1 MTFLRPEF
9 TAATPIARGELLR
22 SGFRNTSTSNILFK
36 FSDFVLNPETRHL
49 FRQTESV
56 RLPPHA
62 FDILLFLVQKRGT
75 VVLKEELLQQIWPG
89 TFVEETN
96 LAVHVSA
103 IRRVLGE
110 KRGEN
115 KYIETISGRGYCFVA
130 PVKVVEENKTTASG
144 DDLRSPESAKVSGKI
159 RSIAVLPFT
168 NDSNVSSIR
177 YLSEGITEGL
187 IESLAQ
193 INQLKVFARSAVF
206 QYQNQ
211 DLNLQEIGFLLG
223 ADAILTG
230 HILSV
235 DDQLEISVELVKV
248 FDQSHVWG
256 MHYRCHFDDI
266 FKIKMEITLAVT
278 ENLQVNLNRAQLR
291 QVPTTSSDA
300 YKLYLKGRYLL
311 SKKTKDGFLNG
322 IEFFKRALK
331 KDHNYALA
339 YSGIADAYLLLCIHY
354 HLPASAT
361 ILKAKAAVECALALD
376 ETLSEAHASRGHIQC
391 RHEWKW
397 EEAEMSFKRALA
409 LNPNNTIALRWYSS
423 ILIYSGRFQEG
434 LSYQYKALELDPF
447 SLHANT
453 ELGARFNYMGDYGK
467 AVKQLEEVVEIE
479 PDFMFALTQLAM
491 SYEKLGLHELALEY
505 AEKASNL
512 FPSWEIK
519 TFTAWVY
526 ASAGDQTKARE
537 ILQAVLDNPGH
548 EALDYCEI
556 ATVYA
561 ALNDNQQSLD
571 YLDKAIE
578 KKSISICALKTD
590 PRLDTLHS
598 EPKFKE
604 LLERV
609 GLNKSSCSKSY

>member
-1 MTFLRPEF
+1 MSFIHPEML
-9 TAATPIARGELLR
+9 AAAPLARGEFLR
-22 SGFRNTSTSNILFK
+22 GGVRFASMSSLLFK
-36 FSDFVLNPETRHL
+36 FGDFVLNPETRHL
-49 FRQTESV
+49 FRQTEAV

-75 VVLKEELLQQIWPG
+75 VVSKEELLQQIWPG

-103 IRRVLGE
+103 IRRALGE

-130 PVKVVEENKTTASG
+130 RVKVAEANENAAPGG
-144 DDLRSPESAKVSGKI
+144 DDLRPPESANVSGKI

-168 NDSNVSSIR
+168 NDGNVSSIR
-177 YLSEGITEGL
+177 HLSEGITEGL
-187 IESLAQ
+187 IKSLAQ
-193 INQLKVFARSAVF
+193 IDQLKVFARSAVF

-211 DLNLQEIGFLLG
+211 ALNLQEIGFLLG

-230 HILSV
+230 HILAV
-235 DDQLEISVELVKV
+235 DQQLEISVELVKV

-256 MHYRCHFDDI
+256 THYRCHFDDI
-266 FKIKMEITLAVT
+266 FKVKMEITCAVT
-278 ENLQVNLNRAQLR
+278 ESLQVNLNRAGAAQLR
-291 QVPTTSSDA
+291 QAPATSSDA

-331 KDHNYALA
+331 KDPDYALA
-339 YSGIADAYLLLCIHY
+339 YSGIADAYLLLCVHY
-354 HLPASAT
+354 HLPASDT
-361 ILKAKAAVECALALD
+361 IPQAKAAVELALALD
-376 ETLSEAHASRGHIQC
+376 ETLSEAHASRGHIQS

-397 EEAEMSFKRALA
+397 EEAELSFKRALA
-409 LNPNNTIALRWYSS
+409 LNPNNTTALRWYSS
-423 ILIYSGRFQEG
+423 ILIYLGRFQEG

-453 ELGARFNYMGDYGK
+453 ELGARFNYMREYDR
-467 AVKQLEEVVEIE
+467 AVKQLEEVIEIE
-479 PDFMFALTQLAM
+479 PDFMPALTQLAM
-491 SYEKLGLHELALEY
+491 SYEKLGFHPSALEC
-505 AEKASNL
+505 AEKAVSL
-512 FPSWEIK
+512 SPSWEIK
-519 TFTAWVY
+519 TFKAWVH
-526 ASAGDQTKARE
+526 ASAGEQARARE
-537 ILQAVLDNPGH
+537 ILQAVLNNPGR

-561 ALNDNQQSLD
+561 ALNDKQQSLD
-571 YLDKAIE
+571 YLEKAIE
-578 KKSISICALKTD
+578 GKSISICALKTD

-598 EPKFKE
+598 ERKFNE
-604 LLERV
+604 LLGRV
-609 GLNKSSCSKSY
+609 ALNKS

>member
-1 MTFLRPEF
+1 MTFLYPETL
-9 TAATPIARGELLR
+9 TAAAPLTRGEVLR
-22 SGFRNTSTSNILFK
+22 SGVRFTSMSNILFK
-36 FSDFVLNPETRHL
+36 FGDFVLNPETRHL
-49 FRQTESV
+49 FRQTETV

-62 FDILLFLVQKRGT
+62 FDILLFLIQKRGT
-75 VVLKEELLQQIWPG
+75 VVLKDELLQQIWPG

-130 PVKVVEENKTTASG
+130 PVKVVEANENIASG
-144 DDLRSPESAKVSGKI
+144 DDLQPPESAKVSGKI

-187 IESLAQ
+187 IKSLAQ

-211 DLNLQEIGFLLG
+211 DLHLQEIGFLLG

-235 DDQLEISVELVKV
+235 DQQLEISVELVKV

-266 FKIKMEITLAVT
+266 FKIKMEIALAVT
-278 ENLQVNLNRAQLR
+278 ENLQVNLNRADAAQLR
-291 QVPTTSSDA
+291 QVPTISSDA

-331 KDHNYALA
+331 KDPNYALA

-354 HLPASAT
+354 HLPTSDT
-361 ILKAKAAVECALALD
+361 IPKAKAAVELALALD
-376 ETLSEAHASRGHIQC
+376 ETLSEAHASRGHIQS

-423 ILIYSGRFQEG
+423 ILIYLGRFQEG

-453 ELGARFNYMGDYGK
+453 ELGARFNYMREYDK
-467 AVKQLEEVVEIE
+467 AVEQLEEVIEIE

-491 SYEKLGLHELALEY
+491 SYEKLGFHELALEC

-512 FPSWEIK
+512 FPSWEIE
-519 TFTAWVY
+519 TFKAWVY
-526 ASAGDQTKARE
+526 ASAGEQTKARE
-537 ILQAVLDNPGH
+537 ILQAVLNNSGH
-548 EALDYCEI
+548 EALDYCEL

-571 YLDKAIE
+571 YLEKAIE

-598 EPKFKE
+598 EGKFKE

-609 GLNKSSCSKSY
+609 ELNRS

>member
-1 MTFLRPEF
+1 MSFFHPEIL
-9 TAATPIARGELLR
+9 TAAAPLARGEFLR
-22 SGFRNTSTSNILFK
+22 SGARLASMSGILFK
-36 FSDFVLNPETRHL
+36 FGDFVLNPETRHL
-49 FRQTESV
+49 FRQTEAV

-62 FDILLFLVQKRGT
+62 FDILLFLIQKRGT
-75 VVLKEELLQQIWPG
+75 VVSKEELLQQIWPG

-103 IRRVLGE
+103 IRRALGE

-115 KYIETISGRGYCFVA
+115 KFIETISGRGYCFVA
-130 PVKVVEENKTTASG
+130 PVKLVEAN
-144 DDLRSPESAKVSGKI
+144 ESAAPGGDSRPPDPANVSGKI
-159 RSIAVLPFT
+159 RSVAVLPFT
-168 NDSNVSSIR
+168 SDANVSSIR
-177 YLSEGITEGL
+177 FLSEGITEGL
-187 IESLAQ
+187 IKSLAQ

-211 DLNLQEIGFLLG
+211 ALNLQEIGFLLG

-235 DDQLEISVELVKV
+235 DQRLEISVELVKV
-248 FDQSHVWG
+248 SDQSHVWG
-256 MHYRCHFDDI
+256 THYRCHFDDI
-266 FKIKMEITLAVT
+266 FKVKTEIALAVT
-278 ENLQVNLNRAQLR
+278 ESLRVNLSRADAVQLR

-331 KDHNYALA
+331 KDPDYALA
-339 YSGIADAYLLLCIHY
+339 HSGIADAYLLLCVHY
-354 HLPASAT
+354 HLPASDT
-361 ILKAKAAVECALALD
+361 IPEAKAAVELALALD
-376 ETLSEAHASRGHIQC
+376 ETLSEAHASMGHIQS

-397 EEAEMSFKRALA
+397 EEAEASFKRALA

-423 ILIYSGRFQEG
+423 ILIYLGRFREG

-453 ELGARFNYMGDYGK
+453 ELGARFNYMREYDR
-467 AVKQLEEVVEIE
+467 AVKQLEEVIEIE
-479 PDFMFALTQLAM
+479 PDFMPALTQLAM
-491 SYEKLGLHELALEY
+491 SYEKLGLHESALGC
-505 AEKASNL
+505 AGKASDL
-512 FPSWEIK
+512 SPSWEIK
-519 TFTAWVY
+519 TFKAWVH
-526 ASAGDQTKARE
+526 ASGGEQTEARE
-537 ILQAVLDNPGH
+537 ILQAVLNNPGR

-561 ALNDNQQSLD
+561 ALNDTQQSLA
-571 YLDKAIE
+571 YLEKAIE
-578 KKSISICALKTD
+578 GKSISVCALKTD

-598 EPKFKE
+598 EAKFKE
-604 LLERV
+604 LLEQV
-609 GLNKSSCSKSY
+609 GLNKSR

>member
-1 MTFLRPEF
+1 MSFIHPEML
-9 TAATPIARGELLR
+9 TAAAPLARGEFLR
-22 SGFRNTSTSNILFK
+22 GGVRFSSMSGILFK
-36 FSDFVLNPETRHL
+36 FGDFVLNPETRHL
-49 FRQTESV
+49 FRQTEAV

-75 VVLKEELLQQIWPG
+75 VVSKEELLQQIWPG

-103 IRRVLGE
+103 IRRALGE

-130 PVKVVEENKTTASG
+130 RVKVVEADENTAPG
-144 DDLRSPESAKVSGKI
+144 DDLRPPESANVPARI
-159 RSIAVLPFT
+159 RSIAVLPFS
-168 NDSNVSSIR
+168 NDSSVSSIKH
-177 YLSEGITEGL
+177 LSEGITEGL
-187 IESLAQ
+187 IKSLAQ
-193 INQLKVFARSAVF
+193 ISQLKVFARSAVS
-206 QYQNQ
+206 QYQSQ
-211 DLNLQEIGFLLG
+211 DFHLQEIGFLLG

-230 HILSV
+230 HILSI
-235 DDQLEISVELVKV
+235 DQRLEISVELVKV
-248 FDQSHVWG
+248 LDQSHVWG

-278 ENLQVNLNRAQLR
+278 ESLQVNLNKTDAAQLR

-331 KDHNYALA
+331 KDPDYALA
-339 YSGIADAYLLLCIHY
+339 YSGIADAYLLLCVHY
-354 HLPASAT
+354 HLPASDT
-361 ILKAKAAVECALALD
+361 IPEAKAAVELALALD
-376 ETLSEAHASRGHIQC
+376 ETLSEAHASMGHIQS

-423 ILIYSGRFQEG
+423 ILIYLGRFQEG
-434 LSYQYKALELDPF
+434 LSYQCKALDLDPF

-453 ELGARFNYMGDYGK
+453 ELGARFNYMREYDR
-467 AVKQLEEVVEIE
+467 AVKQLEEVIEIE
-479 PDFMFALTQLAM
+479 PDFMPALTQLAM
-491 SYEKLGLHELALEY
+491 AYEKLGFHEPALEC
-505 AEKASNL
+505 AEKAANL
-512 FPSWEIK
+512 SPSWEIK
-519 TFTAWVY
+519 TFKAWVH
-526 ASAGDQTKARE
+526 ASAGEQTKARE
-537 ILQAVLDNPGH
+537 ILQAVLSNPCD

-561 ALNDNQQSLD
+561 ALNDKQQSLA
-571 YLDKAIE
+571 YLEKAIE
-578 KKSISICALKTD
+578 GKSISICALKTD
-590 PRLDTLHS
+590 PRLDTLHP
-598 EPKFKE
+598 ERKFKE

-609 GLNKSSCSKSY
+609 ELNKS